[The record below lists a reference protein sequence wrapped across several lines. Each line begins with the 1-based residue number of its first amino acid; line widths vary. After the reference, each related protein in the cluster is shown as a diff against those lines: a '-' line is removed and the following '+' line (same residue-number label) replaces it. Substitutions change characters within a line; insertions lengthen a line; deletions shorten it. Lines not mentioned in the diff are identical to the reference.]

1 MVNNEEQ
8 KSCCLQRAIPK
19 EQKCAVSVYQGGPK
33 VMRKMTAMLTKL
45 PPFYY
50 HQIKDAPHFLFYLKQ
65 AFFHSLHDGGVQQ
78 RNEWHPWGFGV
89 KLRGEGVSL
98 GPVLSLMFRSIT
110 CFFWGGVFF
119 FGRECFFWGEVVLQK
134 HCKYG
139 LVTAAPYL
147 AIKLTIH
154 SKFPFLFLMLELLSG
169 KNIAPSSATR
179 DPG

>member
-1 MVNNEEQ
+1 MQVSVFLREQLGCMVNNEEQ

-50 HQIKDAPHFLFYLKQ
+50 HQIKDAPHFLFYLKE
-65 AFFHSLHDGGVQQ
+65 AFIHSVHYGGVQQ

-119 FGRECFFWGEVVLQK
+119 FGRECFFWGGSGAAKTLQVWI
-134 HCKYG
+134 G
-139 LVTAAPYL
+139 N
-147 AIKLTIH
+147 
-154 SKFPFLFLMLELLSG
+154 SSSLFSY
-169 KNIAPSSATR
+169 KTHYSQ
-179 DPG
+179 